1 MAQNPYCTGF
11 FNSVGRVW
19 NVEPT
24 WKAVLLLPT
33 VPGYTLGASM
43 LLQAQGYH
51 RPGQDLAQNV
61 VGLLYWITQNM
72 ARGQKIINI
81 DPNARVSVHNSIMV
95 VPVILIH

>member
-24 WKAVLLLPT
+24 WKAVLLVPT

-61 VGLLYWITQNM
+61 VG
-72 ARGQKIINI
+72 RGQKIINI